1 MPKRLI
7 VLGGLF
13 IAITGFSFYAL
24 TGHTAHQPGQT
35 TTVGD
40 LILYYGETCPHC
52 KIVEKYIADNN
63 IEEKLKITHKE
74 IYNNRANNDELVSKA
89 NYCQLDLKNVGV
101 PFLWTGSNCLIG
113 NQPIIDFLK
122 EQTQ

>member
-7 VLGGLF
+7 ILGGLL
-13 IAITGFSFYAL
+13 IVITGFSFYAL
-24 TGHTAHQPGQT
+24 TSHTNHQPGQST
-35 TTVGD
+35 TLSD

-74 IYNNRANNDELVSKA
+74 IYNNRANNDELISKA
-89 NYCQLDLKNVGV
+89 NYCRLDLKNVGV
-101 PFLWTGSNCLIG
+101 PFLWTGSDCLIG
-113 NQPIIDFLK
+113 DEPIIEFLN
-122 EQTQ
+122 QQVQ